1 MSGED
6 LKRQTERLEH
16 FQSIIHTL
24 EGAGKAKELIDAAAA
39 TADRQ
44 KQVLQILWSLGDGD
58 DPMVGPDPESAAR
71 AISNRI
77 ASSYKHSPW
86 YREYNNLKSTVM
98 AK

>member
-1 MSGED
+1 MTSED
-6 LKRQTERLEH
+6 LKRQLERLEH

-24 EGAGKAKELIDAAAA
+24 EGAGKGKELIDAAAA

-44 KQVLQILWSLGDGD
+44 QLVVQILREIGSED

-71 AISNRI
+71 TLSNRI

-86 YREYNNLKSTVM
+86 YREYDRMKGTVA